1 MLHRWGWSEL
11 SLVLACSLIG
21 CATTTPYVGI
31 GPHPQVSRGHAVP
44 PVDAL
49 GNVFGVFSK
58 LLLWNWKMSNHAI
71 SERTEDKLVDYMGHA
86 GTNTEGTLFSLNE
99 YAPLRSLKRL
109 TTNQKVAWPYR
120 LLLGLP
126 VTLVLDVAIPGRLF
140 AGLIG
145 GDSYNPFTDTVAIYS
160 DLPPVALHEAGHAHD
175 FNSRHLKGTYALIR
189 LIPLLDLYQE
199 YEASDAALQYLI
211 DTGDREEEFSAY
223 RLLYPAFGTYAG
235 SYVFPPI
242 GTLGGAIIGHAVG
255 RNKVRQ
261 QRQLYESQEAAGN
274 PGTHDFSR
282 PSP

>member
-1 MLHRWGWSEL
+1 MAHRWRSTGL
-11 SLVLACSLIG
+11 SLVLSCSLIG

-31 GPHPQVSRGHAVP
+31 GPHPQISRGHAIP

-49 GNVFGVFSK
+49 GNVFGALSK
-58 LLLWNWKMSNHAI
+58 LLLWNWKMNNHAI
-71 SERTEDKLVDYMGHA
+71 SEYTEGHLASYIDHA

-109 TTNQKVAWPYR
+109 AANRKVAWPYR
-120 LLLGLP
+120 LLIGLP

-145 GDSYNPFTDTVAIYS
+145 GDSYNPFTDTVSIYS
-160 DLPPVALHEAGHAHD
+160 DLSPVAIHEAGHAHD

-199 YEASDAALQYLI
+199 YEASDEAFEYFI
-211 DTGDREEEFSAY
+211 ETGNREEEFSAY
-223 RLLYPAFGTYAG
+223 TLLYPALGTYVG
-235 SYVFPPI
+235 SYLFPPI
-242 GTLGGAIIGHAVG
+242 GTLGGVIVGHAVG

-261 QRQLYESQEAAGN
+261 QRRFY
-274 PGTHDFSR
+274 DSR
-282 PSP
+282 ERSRST